1 MPNTT
6 TRRHGPRPVLR
17 LVAILLAATSCRAD
31 SGTAPEE
38 TDTLMPTLSSIQTHV
53 FTPSCAGHHGPSLA
67 EADLDLSAGRSFANL
82 VNVPSIQVELSLVT
96 PGDAENSY
104 LIHKM
109 DGRPGIVGGQM
120 PIGRLPLD
128 AEEIAVIRQWIDMG
142 APNN

>member
-1 MPNTT
+1 MKTPLRY
-6 TRRHGPRPVLR
+6 RRSLLP
-17 LVAILLAATSCRAD
+17 LVAILLGTAACRDD
-31 SGTAPEE
+31 SGTGPDEPG
-38 TDTLMPTLSSIQTHV
+38 TLMPTLSSIQTHV

-82 VNVPSIQVELSLVT
+82 VNVPSTQVELDLVR

-120 PIGRLPLD
+120 PIGRLPFSP
-128 AEEIAVIRQWIDMG
+128 EEIAVIRQWIDAG
-142 APNN
+142 ARNN